1 MANALLK
8 SAQSRLHTTSAC
20 SVAPPRCKINAV
32 AYAGKR
38 RRVGVRSR
46 YRQLQISSHL
56 QGIHSRVVICVTDTS
71 LQLGA
76 QAIYRQRAFACICS
90 RAARSVALAHGK
102 LGVAACAEQRQRVV
116 ALARSSIYITTPAE
130 HWQPVQRPFVCR
142 LYGRRCHVGCETA
155 VCSITSGYGLLICVC
170 SLEQSTQ
177 CCVCWLHHGSCSAWP
192 QDPAGSDVYSLAP
205 TRGPCAASLG
215 LTAT

>member
-1 MANALLK
+1 MDA
-8 SAQSRLHTTSAC
+8 
-20 SVAPPRCKINAV
+20 
-32 AYAGKR
+32 
-38 RRVGVRSR
+38 
-46 YRQLQISSHL
+46 
-56 QGIHSRVVICVTDTS
+56 S

-76 QAIYRQRAFACICS
+76 LAIYRQRAFACICS
-90 RAARSVALAHGK
+90 RAARSFALAHGK

-142 LYGRRCHVGCETA
+142 LYGRCCHVGCETA

-177 CCVCWLHHGSCSAWP
+177 CCVCCCTT
-192 QDPAGSDVYSLAP
+192 DPAARGLRIRLAQMCTRSLLLAGSARCRSGSLQPRCCCSCWAAVSGQHALAMANVRSLASAYEQLM
-205 TRGPCAASLG
+205 RRRMCRQHDGCG
-215 LTAT
+215 LLMLVSGSALA